1 MLVQAG
7 SQFTASGLLMLA
19 LHLID
24 VPEDC
29 HAVYADEVARLDNAQ
44 LGLVCARTS
53 TWTSPVTC
61 CTAFASDRI

>member
-1 MLVQAG
+1 M
-7 SQFTASGLLMLA
+7 MLA